1 MEVTMAEPGEILPER
16 NVDMTT
22 LYDMLRQSKASA
34 EEIVAKMLAIKKEA
48 QPKSQLRELVT
59 QTLLNFVTLRQA
71 NRSILLEEDRVK
83 AETERAKAPVD
94 LTTLQLHNL
103 MYEKNHYVK
112 AIKACK
118 DFKTKYPDIELV
130 PEDEFFKDAP
140 EEIKSSI
147 FLNWLLLLISLVVVP
162 VHVCSNAQTEV
173 ADASRKELCALREKL
188 ELQKK
193 ALQET
198 IANRKKFL
206 TSLPSHLKAL
216 KKASLPVQHQLG
228 VLHTKKLKQHQL
240 AELLPPPLYVIYSQ
254 LLAQKE
260 AFAENIELEIT
271 GSVKDAQAFARQLA
285 NKDSGNQAYP
295 CSRFRFLSTSL
306 ENSKIEDDVPDEED
320 DGQRRRKRPKKVPS
334 KENLEQSGIY
344 QSHPLKV
351 TLHVNDDEASD
362 LNSAKLITLKFE
374 FLIKLNVVCVG
385 VEGSEEPSQNNILCN
400 LFPNDTGLEL
410 PQQSAKLRIGNSLSF
425 DERRTS
431 RPYKWAQHLAGI
443 DVLPEVSPLVSASE
457 ESNSET
463 TKHASVASGLSLY
476 RQQNRVQTVVQRI
489 RNRKKAQLALA
500 ELLDSLRNLKWP
512 TLTCESVPWA
522 SYAPKCNLHGWLSMT
537 TAAGNSTT
545 SLPVSEVEQSQGP
558 VSVDADIKNGVS
570 REDMETS
577 KEDGELP
584 SLAATG
590 VNDVNKLTP
599 SKGSELEHSGRLSLI
614 SKSIISPITKG
625 KSPSFKKLEDDV
637 DLMLESENELDEP
650 IQVEETSDNASPAMI
665 ENSWADSGIEEYSLV
680 LIRKLDNDE
689 RIMKLEAKVK
699 PIVAFTLFM
708 LTLSST
714 YINVHLI
721 RMIPFD
727 QENLVLGHQVLCLA
741 MLFDFFLDD
750 GNPSSERS
758 CTSVI
763 DVGLCKPVSGGLVTR
778 SFRGRLRMMSRY
790 GLGFLGASP
799 LVIICCLLLRSR
811 PVLRDGEF
819 WLEQGCAFRN
829 YLDSVETDSFTE
841 RMESSDSDSLF
852 DNDYNMESE
861 SSTEDYVIWEKNVDH
876 IIESDLGVETG
887 NIRNG
892 FSEGE
897 FDSSGEEDVNQD
909 DNNFD
914 ESKISDSDEDVVDP
928 DAIGTGDRND
938 VQSDGHNSIPFMPI
952 GHRARPPIL
961 PPTPLVHSQDDMGCL
976 DFHLSHT
983 RSNIQMGVNLPY
995 RPGPSPFQ
1003 QLQMSN
1009 NVSTIMGFQ
1018 IIVCIF
1024 NLVNPAQ

>member
-59 QTLLNFVTLRQA
+59 QTLLNFVTLRLGKIHVNKYVVNLISLDKLTQFRMLLKQA

-147 FLNWLLLLISLVVVP
+147 LSTDSAHDLMLKRLNYELFQASSTCSTLNAFSVLLIVILSYLEICLHHSSCKRASCLNWLLLLISLVVVP
-162 VHVCSNAQTEV
+162 VHVCSNAQTDV
-173 ADASRKELCALREKL
+173 ADASVLEKELCALREKL

-206 TSLPSHLKAL
+206 TSLLHTSKLSKSILACA
-216 KKASLPVQHQLG
+216 ASVR

-285 NKDSGNQAYP
+285 NKDSA
-295 CSRFRFLSTSL
+295 TSL

-443 DVLPEVSPLVSASE
+443 DVLPEVSPWFQPLKNQIVKLLNMLLSHRVCPYIVSKTECRQLCKGFAIG
-457 ESNSET
+457 
-463 TKHASVASGLSLY
+463 KRLSW
-476 RQQNRVQTVVQRI
+476 
-489 RNRKKAQLALA
+489 
-500 ELLDSLRNLKWP
+500 LLQKIWRPQKR
-512 TLTCESVPWA
+512 TGA
-522 SYAPKCNLHGWLSMT
+522 
-537 TAAGNSTT
+537 
-545 SLPVSEVEQSQGP
+545 
-558 VSVDADIKNGVS
+558 
-570 REDMETS
+570 
-577 KEDGELP
+577 P
-584 SLAATG
+584 SLVATG

-625 KSPSFKKLEDDV
+625 KSPSFKKQEDDV

-650 IQVEETSDNASPAMI
+650 IQMEETSDNASPAMI
-665 ENSWADSGIEEYSLV
+665 ENSWADSGIQEYSLV

-689 RIMKLEAKVK
+689 RIMKLEAKIK
-699 PIVAFTLFM
+699 ISWEYPLRPPHFG
-708 LTLSST
+708 LSLYSLQGENNSEAICSEFLNELRAMEAE
-714 YINVHLI
+714 INVHLI

-750 GNPSSERS
+750 GNPSSERT

-763 DVGLCKPVSGGLVTR
+763 DVGLCKPVSGGLNLNAEVGI
-778 SFRGRLRMMSRY
+778 SLCCLLRVFASRAVEDFLHVSVDEKPAFLYFAWTLKIYASLMMSRY
-790 GLGFLGASP
+790 GLGCLGASP

-811 PVLRDGEF
+811 PVLRDGGF

-829 YLDSVETDSFTE
+829 YLDNVRDPVSNLLQQLM
-841 RMESSDSDSLF
+841 RMHDLQ
-852 DNDYNMESE
+852 
-861 SSTEDYVIWEKNVDH
+861 VDTV
-876 IIESDLGVETG
+876 S
-887 NIRNG
+887 N
-892 FSEGE
+892 
-897 FDSSGEEDVNQD
+897 
-909 DNNFD
+909 
-914 ESKISDSDEDVVDP
+914 
-928 DAIGTGDRND
+928 
-938 VQSDGHNSIPFMPI
+938 
-952 GHRARPPIL
+952 
-961 PPTPLVHSQDDMGCL
+961 
-976 DFHLSHT
+976 LSH
-983 RSNIQMGVNLPY
+983 IYMPY
-995 RPGPSPFQ
+995 HSFRAGKGSKGQ
-1003 QLQMSN
+1003 E
-1009 NVSTIMGFQ
+1009 I
-1018 IIVCIF
+1018 
-1024 NLVNPAQ
+1024 